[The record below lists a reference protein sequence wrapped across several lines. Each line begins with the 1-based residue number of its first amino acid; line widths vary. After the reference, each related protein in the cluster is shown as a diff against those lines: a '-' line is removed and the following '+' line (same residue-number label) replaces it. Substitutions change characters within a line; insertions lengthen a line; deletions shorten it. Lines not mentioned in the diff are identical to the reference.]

1 MIKKLIL
8 FLFIVLTSCGGNES
22 KNENPKNEIPKA
34 LQNKASIN
42 IGRYR
47 SNDDLPEE
55 LYQELVSKNIEL
67 KKLET
72 QLEDFNTKDTLNIF
86 YNYNGKSE
94 NYYTYANSYAN
105 SIKDSILKN
114 KVLNLLKNSDEKY
127 NKKITELNQLV
138 ESIYQKQRDI
148 RDYHSALKIV
158 LTIPLIEKYQKD
170 NLPEKSPFEKVIENQ
185 NLLLEKIKKNTPKY

>member
-1 MIKKLIL
+1 MIKKLTL
-8 FLFIVLTSCGGNES
+8 FLFIVLTSCGGNET
-22 KNENPKNEIPKA
+22 KNENTKNEIPKA
-34 LQNKASIN
+34 LQDGAAIN

-72 QLEDFNTKDTLNIF
+72 QLEDFNTRDTLNIF

-94 NYYTYANSYAN
+94 NYYTSAKSYAN

-114 KVLNLLKNSDEKY
+114 KVLDLLKNSDEKY

-170 NLPEKSPFEKVIENQ
+170 NLPKKSPFEKVIENQ